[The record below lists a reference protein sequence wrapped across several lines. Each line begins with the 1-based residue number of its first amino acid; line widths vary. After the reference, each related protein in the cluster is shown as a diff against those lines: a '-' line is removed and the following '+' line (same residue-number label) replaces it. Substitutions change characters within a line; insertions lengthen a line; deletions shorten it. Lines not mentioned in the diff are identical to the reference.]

1 MISADNLTAAGI
13 PVASDDAIAALHA
26 EAALDW
32 MTENTTL
39 QIDKADAAS
48 IAALPA
54 SAKLFVVKFS
64 ETMQRRAG
72 VTSQSIEGL
81 SMSFDA
87 SEDAGTSIWALARSL
102 LRGYL
107 KSQVRVFPAKR
118 RW

>member
-1 MISADNLTAAGI
+1 MKAEELIAAGI
-13 PVASDDAIAALHA
+13 PISGNDPGAVLRA

-32 MTENTTL
+32 MQEHTTL
-39 QIDKADAAS
+39 QFDKADAAS

-54 SAKLFVVKFS
+54 CAKLFVVKFG
-64 ETMQRRAG
+64 EAIQHKAG

-87 SEDAGTSIWALARSL
+87 SESTTSIIWSLATAFL
-102 LRGYL
+102 QQYL

>member
-1 MISADNLTAAGI
+1 MISAEQLTQAGI
-13 PVASDDAIAALHA
+13 PVSADPVAVLHA

-32 MTENTTL
+32 MREITTL

-48 IAALPA
+48 IVALPA
-54 SAKLFVVKFS
+54 SAKLFVVKFG
-64 ETMQRRAG
+64 EVMQRRTG

-87 SEDAGTSIWALARSL
+87 SENAVSSIWALASTL
-102 LRGYL
+102 LGGYL
-107 KSQVRVFPAKR
+107 KSQVRVTPARR

>member
-1 MISADNLTAAGI
+1 MISAESMTAAGI
-13 PVASDDAIAALHA
+13 PIAKNDAIAVLHA

-32 MTENTTL
+32 MMENTTL

-64 ETMQRRAG
+64 EAMKRRAG
-72 VTSQSIEGL
+72 VTSQSIEGM

-87 SEDAGTSIWALARSL
+87 SEDASTSIWALAKTL
-102 LRGYL
+102 LLGHL